1 VTRTETCAT
10 AGRGAATSHAWQ
22 QRVKWLVYALLFM
35 NFVLYVVQDAESAAS
50 VLPAH
55 PSFREWARAYVT
67 SIDLAAWIVLILL
80 FELETYVLS
89 DRVWKGA
96 VKWATQGMRTVC
108 YVAILHTTLTDAG
121 NLRDFQTAQLLPAA
135 STPCD
140 FIDGWSFL
148 RNRGYT
154 QLDADNCDKQGVGP
168 DYFVIAPD
176 PVITDRAGL
185 REGLILAW
193 TDIVENLAWL
203 AIVFFNE
210 SLVRIQERG
219 LPDRALLGFSN
230 WAKAALYGLIIAIA
244 LYWGS
249 KGEFLYLWDEL
260 LWVCGFFAIEK
271 NLLEWR
277 AALIRQRA

>member
-1 VTRTETCAT
+1 LAEA
-10 AGRGAATSHAWQ
+10 SHAWQ

-35 NFVLYVVQDAESAAS
+35 NFVLYVVQDAESAAY

-219 LPDRALLGFSN
+219 LPNRALLGFSN